1 MHCLHNRM
9 MLKWMDLFQ
18 LGMDFNSMVHTN
30 VQMGISILNAL
41 SVFNIFFLFLAFCSN
56 ILRTIFHNV

>member
-30 VQMGISILNAL
+30 VEMGIISMR
-41 SVFNIFFLFLAFCSN
+41 FLFLTFSFC
-56 ILRTIFHNV
+56 F